1 MYIVSVLVEH
11 PVQSLDMTF
20 DYCAEVSA
28 QKERKA
34 FDIKE
39 ADLFFK
45 KMILKTNENA
55 RKLNYIIDFFNIKYI
70 IYIKYFQK

>member
-1 MYIVSVLVEH
+1 
-11 PVQSLDMTF
+11 MTF

-45 KMILKTNENA
+45 KMILK
-55 RKLNYIIDFFNIKYI
+55 
-70 IYIKYFQK
+70 